1 MFWDASA
8 LVPLLVEEARSDT
21 LRSLYDHDD
30 KMTVWWGSAVEC
42 ASAIARLEREERL
55 TVVGVRQA
63 LEKLD
68 RLRGTW
74 NEFHPS
80 EELRATAIRFV
91 RVHPLRAADALQLA
105 SAFLVAEGRPST
117 LEFVS
122 LDDKLCEAARR
133 EGFPLPLLPGS

>member
-1 MFWDASA
+1 MFWDTSA
-8 LVPLLVEEARSDT
+8 LVPLLVEEARSGA
-21 LRSLYDHDD
+21 LRSLYKQDGQ
-30 KMTVWWGSAVEC
+30 MTVWWASAVEC
-42 ASAIARLEREERL
+42 ASAIARLEREGRL
-55 TVVGVRQA
+55 SVAGVRQA

-68 RLRGTW
+68 RLRGEW

-105 SAFLVAEGRPST
+105 SAFLDAEGRPSS

-122 LDDKLCEAARR
+122 LDERLCEAAQR
-133 EGFPLPLLPGS
+133 EGFPLPILNRS

>member
-1 MFWDASA
+1 MFWDTSA
-8 LVPLLVEEARSDT
+8 LVPLLVEEARSGA
-21 LRSLYDHDD
+21 LRSLYNQDGQ
-30 KMTVWWGSAVEC
+30 MTVWWASAVEC
-42 ASAIARLEREERL
+42 ASAIARLEREGRL
-55 TVVGVRQA
+55 SVVGVGQA

-68 RLRGTW
+68 RLRGEW

-105 SAFLVAEGRPST
+105 SAFLDAEGRPSS

-122 LDDKLCEAARR
+122 LDERLCEAAQR
-133 EGFPLPLLPGS
+133 EGFPLPILNRS